1 MKDLSQAVDKI
12 LNKIKIID
20 EKQEKMSQLIDDKV
34 VNAKFVETD
43 ITEEDWSNER
53 MNIYFTKDI
62 TDVNEMVVDCGAPK
76 TLIGEKYLKEYLRVQ
91 NIDYSSLESAPCKQ
105 KFRFGPSQVY
115 TSTEMLNI
123 PIELSNNAGLQLQY
137 ISSYVIQA
145 DVPFL
150 LGLNTMKEWKY
161 LW

>member
-43 ITEEDWSNER
+43 FTEEDWSNER

-76 TLIGEKYLKEYLRVQ
+76 TLFQ
-91 NIDYSSLESAPCKQ
+91 
-105 KFRFGPSQVY
+105 
-115 TSTEMLNI
+115 
-123 PIELSNNAGLQLQY
+123 
-137 ISSYVIQA
+137 
-145 DVPFL
+145 
-150 LGLNTMKEWKY
+150 
-161 LW
+161 